1 MGVAEIKV
9 RNPAH
14 SEFSFSSLEEFL
26 STIRS
31 GGITADW
38 EIWHQIASRWLPV
51 SLHPLFGSA
60 DGRELAEP

>member
-1 MGVAEIKV
+1 MAEIKV

-14 SEFSFSSLEEFL
+14 SEFSFSTLEEFT

-38 EIWHQIASRWLPV
+38 EIWQQIAARWLPV

-60 DGRELAEP
+60 GGPELAEPS